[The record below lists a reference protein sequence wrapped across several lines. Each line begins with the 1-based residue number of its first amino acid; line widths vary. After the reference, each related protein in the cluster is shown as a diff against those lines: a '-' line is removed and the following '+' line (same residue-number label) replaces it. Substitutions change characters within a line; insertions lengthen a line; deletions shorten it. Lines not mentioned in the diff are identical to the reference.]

1 MAGNLVE
8 TLVGAVVLA
17 VAALFLGFAYN
28 STDMGAVVGQEL
40 DTKEYLAVV
49 RLSLDPQVRLPE
61 DSSAA
66 VVSEGLLGGK
76 YLSLTPGGADDMLE
90 AGDEIQF
97 TQPSV
102 NLEELIGKFMFSAV
116 EEDEDGDENEDED
129 GNGNGGTGS
138 PADDGKNAGDKK

>member
-61 DSSAA
+61 ES
-66 VVSEGLLGGK
+66 
-76 YLSLTPGGADDMLE
+76 
-90 AGDEIQF
+90 
-97 TQPSV
+97 
-102 NLEELIGKFMFSAV
+102 
-116 EEDEDGDENEDED
+116 
-129 GNGNGGTGS
+129 
-138 PADDGKNAGDKK
+138 

>member
-116 EEDEDGDENEDED
+116 EEDEDGDENED
-129 GNGNGGTGS
+129 GNGGTGS

>member
-116 EEDEDGDENEDED
+116 EEDEDGDENEDE
-129 GNGNGGTGS
+129 GGNGGTGS

>member
-116 EEDEDGDENEDED
+116 EEDEDGDENED
-129 GNGNGGTGS
+129 
-138 PADDGKNAGDKK
+138 

>member
-129 GNGNGGTGS
+129 GNGGTGS